1 MSEIKT
7 FFNKIELLNQQ
18 ILQNKFMKKLGVIIN
33 NQINMM
39 FPKLNLKDINII
51 QNMSIYIHNSI
62 LKKIIVNEDIGN
74 INQFTQNNHLDIKS
88 IILMLIPF
96 VSDDNNNIRL
106 NNLVDLNQILYRKEN
121 ANSINESV
129 LDKDMID
136 ARGDEFF
143 FSNFA
148 MGLLNKSENIL
159 KLIDEN
165 GDKLIYKMIYHNFI
179 SLLESINMCTNKY
192 YVNWINV
199 VPILEKNLKEEEV
212 YKRTI
217 KGIEDYK
224 KLDIVLDSDNTVFN
238 FIEFQ
243 NNYNGLWFGDFYNVI
258 RKGYY
263 QSIKSVKWLIFNRFN
278 KSKNKNQYYL
288 QVLDDKLNLN
298 SHINS
303 TSKTFV
309 DLTEEQQFDF
319 KTNLNKLVT
328 NLNDNE
334 DNVIYVDTLKQL
346 LIYMV
351 NGYTY
356 RQKIS
361 NDNTRKFEFET
372 TDELIDEGKDDD
384 LSTKNRKKFNDIT
397 LDNIIET
404 IKSIGE
410 VHIWDYLKESI
421 DYFQST
427 VYSTYLIVDNN
438 VDKPKTVTNM
448 IDHNFYT
455 IQIDGNDTGIN
466 LKNLY
471 NISKILSH
479 DIDWNLNYENYI
491 GLSFGKKHDE
501 FMSDFLDNDIDWL
514 KISKNLEIETQFND
528 NKSKDDRLAEIK
540 KGWDSYKINFI
551 FTYLIRRG
559 ILSKFVTAFDITSK
573 RNSESERKRLMKGK
587 FSDNNWGDAYY
598 YLNNQKYSK
607 LDKIRHDDGID
618 TSTKKYVEETYF
630 DILGKHHNW
639 YSFYAMDWV
648 IQIKFFHTYINHQV
662 MYVTGSTGTGKST
675 QVPKLLMY
683 ALKMIDYKDNGSI
696 ICTQPRI
703 PPTINNAERIS
714 LELGVPI
721 KVPSGTIS
729 DKINTDNFYCQYK
742 YQGNQHTTY
751 SKKDLSLKIVTDG
764 TLFEEIKNN
773 QLMKMQVPGKSNNK
787 HDITYSHK
795 NKYDILIIDEAHE
808 HNSNMDLILSLAR
821 NTCYFNNSIR
831 LVIVSA
837 TMDDDE
843 PIYRSY
849 FKIINDNLIYP
860 LKQPVAYMPFMGG
873 TTNFLPQ
880 TIFME
885 RRFHMSK
892 PGETT
897 QHVITEIY
905 RDLEEKLD
913 DQENS
918 KIAQKE
924 SYKVINEI
932 CNSST
937 SGEILLFSTGQGEII
952 EAVKYLNET
961 LPSGVIA
968 LPYFSA
974 MNKKYKDIV
983 EKIEKN
989 INKIKNKRTNI
1000 YEEWGPT
1007 FIEDSSVPNGIYN
1020 RAVIV
1025 ATNVAEASITI
1036 KSLVYVI
1043 DNGFAK
1049 EAFYDES
1056 IGNSALKVEKISEA
1070 SRVQRK
1076 GRVGRTSS
1084 GIVYYMYKKDARK
1097 KIMPKYKINQ
1107 MNHELIFNQLAS
1119 KIDADNTV
1127 DIQNKLI
1134 YPKWYDPH
1142 LSAIFLKIYEQ
1153 IKSNKKLVFTN
1164 PYYGHDIDIK
1174 KTNVYKLGIYDII
1187 NKQFTSNEF
1196 IDTGLIP
1203 DIYIPNPYLQ
1213 DTNVNRPQY
1222 LSTLEDGINMSDLFD
1237 LNGTFYLI
1245 HPKEDKIIRNCANEI
1260 IKLKG
1265 DQNSLEIKIDE
1276 LDLLIFNQTLFNLQS
1291 KLQIVDINAYE
1302 FNQINNDLY
1311 KMNNIK
1317 MKRTLLGEKIS
1328 ELVSKTSLAHNLA
1341 TTLFYAYGH
1350 SNDNDKTTFND
1361 TIMIIAL
1368 LQACDYSV
1376 KKLARLITTQ
1386 MGYKIPDFLNLRE
1399 LFFTN
1404 RSDIES
1410 LYKITQVIKSRFNQL
1425 KIFNLDK
1432 KYYNTYKKEFDD
1444 TVLKYEKIS
1453 NNNKINSLIYRKD
1466 FDPPKEYDNGLW
1478 NKLTELKNNSQLK
1491 NDTGFQNWLEST
1503 NSVKNS
1509 ISNDLKKYEHEIK
1522 TFCDNNYLNYD
1533 IINTFF
1539 IRYLNLKLNIDT
1551 IDKNEN
1557 SKSMS
1562 DNPFKWLD
1570 ANYKINFTNNF
1581 LYMTNLDKIIHSFLS
1596 GNSINVLFKTD
1607 FNKPYTVMTTTNT
1620 TIIKPLS
1627 KNSNDVES
1635 FVKNPSPIVLFLNRN
1650 SKTNFA
1656 EVITNITIND
1666 LIESNPLFY
1675 NPTLFKNIYVQK
1687 NLLTNLPVII
1697 EFKGVLWED
1706 FIFKLKNN
1714 WNMDSV
1720 VWKNSNNNLNNKDH
1734 DTRDNDTNLNNYIKN
1749 LYAKVIR
1756 LNY

>member
-7 FFNKIELLNQQ
+7 FFNKIELLNQE
-18 ILQNKFMKKLGVIIN
+18 ILQNKFMQKLAIIIN
-33 NQINMM
+33 NQVDIM
-39 FPKLNLKDINII
+39 FPKLNSNDINII
-51 QNMSIYIHNSI
+51 KNLSIYLHNSI
-62 LKKIIVNEDIGN
+62 LKKIIVKEDIAN
-74 INQFTQNNHLDIKS
+74 IEQFTQNNHLDVKS
-88 IILMLIPF
+88 IILLLIPF
-96 VSDDNNNIRL
+96 VSDVNNNIRL
-106 NNLVDLNQILYRKEN
+106 NSLVDLNQILYKRKN
-121 ANSINESV
+121 AINIDEDV
-129 LDKDMID
+129 LDKEMID
-136 ARGDEFF
+136 AREDEFY

-148 MGLLNKSENIL
+148 MGLFNTSENIL
-159 KLIDEN
+159 KLINKN
-165 GDKLIYKMIYHNFI
+165 GDKLIHDMIYNNFI
-179 SLLESINMCTNKY
+179 SLLESIKMCTNKY

-199 VPILEKNLKEEEV
+199 VPIVENNLKNEDV
-212 YKRTI
+212 YI
-217 KGIEDYK
+217 KTVEGIQK
-224 KLDIVLDSDNTVFN
+224 FNSLSNDNSFRN
-238 FIEFQ
+238 FE
-243 NNYNGLWFGDFYNVI
+243 NDYNGLWLGDFFNVI

-278 KSKNKNQYYL
+278 KSQNKNQYYL
-288 QVLDDKLNLN
+288 QVLDEKLKLDT
-298 SHINS
+298 HINS

-309 DLTEEQQFDF
+309 DLTEKQQFDF
-319 KTNLNKLVT
+319 RNNLNKLVA
-328 NLNDNE
+328 NLNNSDDNI
-334 DNVIYVDTLKQL
+334 IYVDTLKQL

-361 NDNTRKFEFET
+361 NNFTQKFEFET
-372 TDELIDEGKDDD
+372 TDELIDEAKDDD
-384 LSTKNRKKFNDIT
+384 LSKKNRKKFNDIT
-397 LDNIIET
+397 LDNIIEA

-410 VHIWDYLKESI
+410 IHIWDYLKESI

-427 VYSTYLIVDNN
+427 VYSTYLIIDNKL
-438 VDKPKTVTNM
+438 DKNNTII
-448 IDHNFYT
+448 IDHSFYT
-455 IQIDGNDTGIN
+455 IQVDEDDTGIN

-471 NISKILSH
+471 NISKLLSH
-479 DIDWNLNYENYI
+479 DKDLNRWVLHYENYI
-491 GLSFGKKHDE
+491 GLSFENKVHFIHE
-501 FMSDFLDNDIDWL
+501 FLDDRMDWL
-514 KISKNLEIETQFND
+514 NIRKNLEIETEFNA
-528 NKSKDDRLAEIK
+528 NKSERERFNEIK
-540 KGWDSYKINFI
+540 TGWQKYRINFI

-559 ILSKFVTAFDITSK
+559 ILSKFVTDFDITNKANVGTS
-573 RNSESERKRLMKGK
+573 RKELMKSK
-587 FSDNNWGDAYY
+587 FNKNKDWGDAYY

-607 LDKIRHDDGID
+607 LDKIRHDDNMGM
-618 TSTKKYVEETYF
+618 SNKKYKEETYF
-630 DILGKHHNW
+630 EILAKHHNW

-675 QVPKLLMY
+675 QVPKLLLY
-683 ALKMIDYKDNGSI
+683 SLKMIDYKDNGSI

-742 YQGNQHTTY
+742 YKGNQHTTS

-764 TLFEEIKNN
+764 TLFEEIKTN
-773 QLMKMQVPGKSNNK
+773 QLMKVQVPGKSNNK
-787 HDITYSHK
+787 HDITYSEK

-808 HNSNMDLILSLAR
+808 HNSNMDLILTLAR

-831 LVIVSA
+831 LIIISA

-849 FKIINDNLIYP
+849 FQMINDNIIYP
-860 LKQPVAYMPFMGG
+860 IKQPIRYHPFIE
-873 TTNFLPQ
+873 NNDYFLPNA
-880 TIFME
+880 IFME

-905 RDLEEKLD
+905 KDLEEKSTEL
-913 DQENS
+913 ENS
-918 KIAQKE
+918 KIAQLE
-924 SYKVINEI
+924 SYKVINDI

-952 EAVKYLNET
+952 EAVEYLNKT
-961 LPSGVIA
+961 LPTGVVA
-968 LPYFSA
+968 LPYFST

-989 INKIKNKRTNI
+989 INKIKNKRNNI
-1000 YEEWGPT
+1000 HEEWGST
-1007 FIEDSSVPNGIYN
+1007 FIQDNSVPNGIYN

-1036 KSLVYVI
+1036 ASLRYVI

-1056 IGNSALKVEKISEA
+1056 IGNSSLQVEKISEA

-1084 GIVYYMYKKDARK
+1084 GTVYYMYKKDARK

-1107 MNHELIFNQLAS
+1107 MNHELIFDQLAS
-1119 KIDADNTV
+1119 KIDADNAS

-1134 YPKWYDPH
+1134 YPVWYDPH
-1142 LSAIFLKIYEQ
+1142 LVDRFVNTYKQTFLS
-1153 IKSNKKLVFTN
+1153 KSSGYIVDVN
-1164 PYYGHDIDIK
+1164 IK
-1174 KTNVYKLGIYDII
+1174 KTNVYKLGIYNII
-1187 NKQFTSNEF
+1187 NKQFTSDNFGEIKKSDNLEF
-1196 IDTGLIP
+1196 AINNNYNIP
-1203 DIYIPNPYLQ
+1203 DMYIPDPYLQ
-1213 DTNVNRPQY
+1213 ETKRTRPQY
-1222 LSTLEDGINMSDLFD
+1222 LDNTFEDGINISNLFD
-1237 LNGTFYLI
+1237 LYGEFYLI
-1245 HPKEDKIIRNCANEI
+1245 HPKEDKIVRNCANQI
-1260 IKLKG
+1260 IKIKEHI
-1265 DQNSLEIKIDE
+1265 NSVEKKVNKLEMI
-1276 LDLLIFNQTLFNLQS
+1276 IFNQTLFNLQS

-1302 FNQINNDLY
+1302 FVQINNDIT
-1311 KMNNIK
+1311 KMNNID

-1328 ELVSKTSLAHNLA
+1328 ELVSKTSLSYNLSM
-1341 TTLFYAYGH
+1341 TLFYAYGH
-1350 SNDNDKTTFND
+1350 SKDINKTIFND
-1361 TIMIIAL
+1361 TLMIIAL
-1368 LQACDYSV
+1368 LQACNYSV
-1376 KKLARLITTQ
+1376 KKLARIITTN
-1386 MGYKIPDFLNLRE
+1386 MGIPVPDFLNLRE
-1399 LFFTN
+1399 IFSTD

-1410 LYKITQVIKSRFNQL
+1410 LYKIIQVLKSRFNEL

-1432 KYYNTYKKEFDD
+1432 KYYKTYKEEFVN
-1444 TVLKYEKIS
+1444 TVLKYEKILD
-1453 NNNKINSLIYRKD
+1453 NNKKTDSLIYKKE

-1478 NKLTELKNNSQLK
+1478 NKLTELKNNNQLK
-1491 NDTGFQNWLEST
+1491 DDTGFQNWLEST

-1509 ISNDLKKYEHEIK
+1509 ISADLKRYEHEIMS
-1522 TFCDNNYLNYD
+1522 FCDNNYLNYD
-1533 IINTFF
+1533 VINTFF
-1539 IRYLNLKLNIDT
+1539 ARYLDLKLNIDT
-1551 IDKNEN
+1551 LDKNEN

-1570 ANYKINFTNNF
+1570 ANYKNNFTNNF
-1581 LYMTNLDKIIHSFLS
+1581 LYMSDLDKIIHSFLS
-1596 GNSINVLFKTD
+1596 GNSINILFKTD
-1607 FNKPYTVMTTTNT
+1607 FSEHYTVMTTTNK
-1620 TIIKPLS
+1620 TIISPLS
-1627 KNSNDVES
+1627 RYSSDIQS

-1656 EVITNITIND
+1656 EVITNVTIND
-1666 LIESNPLFY
+1666 LIVSNPLFY

-1687 NLLTNLPVII
+1687 DLLTNLPVII
-1697 EFKGVLWED
+1697 EFKGNLWED

-1720 VWKNSNNNLNNKDH
+1720 VWKNSKNDSNSKDY
-1734 DTRDNDTNLNNYIKN
+1734 DTNLNNYIKN